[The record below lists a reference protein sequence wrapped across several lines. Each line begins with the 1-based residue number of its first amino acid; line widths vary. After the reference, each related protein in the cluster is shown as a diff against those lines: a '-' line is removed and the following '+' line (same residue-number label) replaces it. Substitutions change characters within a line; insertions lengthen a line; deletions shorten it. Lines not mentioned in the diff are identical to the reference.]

1 MSDSINEYR
10 ILSFKQKLL
19 EKIKSIIQLYYSNNK
34 EYTNKVIID
43 GIVGISLY
51 NNVSLFGSKP
61 RNILFLED
69 YHVFDNTFKESDLYS
84 SLMEIYEEINQYVIT
99 TVTNNKMKYIRDLIN
114 FLNENLYS
122 KISKDLYKKE
132 IISINQLLYYIAINN
147 NECLDIFIENYPI
160 NLENNIEFY
169 NFLYLNDRLFFNC
182 GDKILFNN
190 KEGKIVNDTSISSKM
205 CNFNIRYHRSDLRN
219 NLYSLEDVYY
229 IYNDDENENM
239 DTDMDTD
246 IDIEMDIDL
255 DNFPDILNEYLIYLF
270 DSNIDINSTQ
280 FFDIHLKNYKN
291 SIYYKELIDYYVV
304 SKELILK
311 QYNKSIFSL
320 VDNLDIKKLIIEVD
334 NLDIKISREDELWN
348 EHAIYNDIF
357 NIKLTCLT
365 MNLYSIFRMF
375 ITEWHNKP
383 KINLSETCSKLDYP
397 KNIIYSAGGLHNN
410 WIINF
415 IKTCSENYQYYDINH
430 DVDPYQHIDIGQYKH
445 IYINTYDIDINL
457 YNNIDNYITLD
468 NLGYNSLKK
477 FFMNINVEEL
487 KNKKII
493 ELYSDKAIDIIE
505 NYIKEA
511 VFKYI
516 DIRTLILDL
525 ITINNKLNNVSN
537 LDNVSS
543 VEYKDKLLVYII
555 DINDIYNKLKDI
567 DIKNNTLYIK
577 DLFDNDTDTNIK
589 DIDIYIDYI
598 KLYCELLIKNIDNMI
613 IVINY
618 YLNNTS
624 DEIDYTYYIA
634 PEILNYNDLL
644 KLYKKNTNL
653 SIYLPNKQRIS

>member
-1 MSDSINEYR
+1 MSDSRNEYR

-19 EKIKSIIQLYYSNNK
+19 KKIKRIIELYNLDPNNK

-51 NNVSLFGSKP
+51 NNVSLFRSKP

-84 SLMEIYEEINQYVIT
+84 SLMEIYEEINQYVIK

-229 IYNDDENENM
+229 IYNDDENI
-239 DTDMDTD
+239 DTDMDM
-246 IDIEMDIDL
+246 DIEMDVDL
-255 DNFPDILNEYLIYLF
+255 DNFPGILNEYLIYLF
-270 DSNIDINSTQ
+270 DTDSSIDINSTQ

-291 SIYYKELIDYYVV
+291 STYYKELIDYYVI

-334 NLDIKISREDELWN
+334 NLDERISREDELWN
-348 EHAIYNDIF
+348 EHVIYNDIF

-375 ITEWHNKP
+375 INEWHNKP
-383 KINLSETCSKLDYP
+383 KINLNETCSKLDYP

-415 IKTCSENYQYYDINH
+415 IKTCSDNYQYYDINH
-430 DVDPYQHIDIGQYKH
+430 DVDRYQYVDISQHID

-468 NLGYNSLKK
+468 NLGYNALKK
-477 FFMNINVEEL
+477 FILNINVKEL

-505 NYIKEA
+505 NYIKED

-537 LDNVSS
+537 LDIVSS
-543 VEYKDKLLVYII
+543 LEYKDKLLVYII

-567 DIKNNTLYIK
+567 DIKNNMLYIK
-577 DLFDNDTDTNIK
+577 DLFDNDNDTNIK

-624 DEIDYTYYIA
+624 DEIDDIYYID
-634 PEILNYNDLL
+634 PKILNYKGLL
-644 KLYKKNTNL
+644 KLYNKNTNL